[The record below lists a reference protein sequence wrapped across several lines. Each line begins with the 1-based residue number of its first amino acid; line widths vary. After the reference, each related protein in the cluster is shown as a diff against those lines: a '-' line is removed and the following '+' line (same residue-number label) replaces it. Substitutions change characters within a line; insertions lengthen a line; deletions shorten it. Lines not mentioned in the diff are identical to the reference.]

1 MRQTSMSLE
10 KPSPPCWSAEAAPT
24 HQEDPAV
31 LLSSCQENE
40 EEDWA
45 ADFLAAVAGPG
56 YVVMGD

>member
-1 MRQTSMSLE
+1 MSLE
-10 KPSPPCWSAEAAPT
+10 KPSPPCWSAEAAPI